1 MIIWINNNNQKKGIL
16 FAAESV
22 CMFFIYTIMPVV
34 LEMSSAAF
42 LNVNLLTADFY
53 AVLVGVFMK
62 QYQVIHL
69 NKIALITAI
78 NVIADWDWI

>member
-1 MIIWINNNNQKKGIL
+1 
-16 FAAESV
+16 
-22 CMFFIYTIMPVV
+22 MPVV

-78 NVIADWDWI
+78 NVIAD